1 MKKRAVIGLLAALSL
16 AGCYAGPGYGPGP
29 GPGAVGYDAFYDGA
43 YGPFYD
49 GYWGDGGVFFYRRGP
64 NGPWVRDVG
73 GHFHRGPGPGFSGVH
88 FHGGHPGPGDMG
100 HMGGGN
106 AGDHGAH

>member
-1 MKKRAVIGLLAALSL
+1 MVCAADNGFLG
-16 AGCYAGPGYGPGP
+16 AGDEKTC
-29 GPGAVGYDAFYDGA
+29 
-43 YGPFYD
+43 
-49 GYWGDGGVFFYRRGP
+49 P